1 MWEGWLWKSEF
12 YKLLR
17 TRSSLKYVVCIKKSC
32 RRIFLNTCIYLHCVR
47 RLSWSATTLDTLRLT
62 KIAFVF
68 TWKFPQTRKLFINL
82 REKLGWRKSSI
93 PFGWA
98 NFRACDKARYITNFC
113 HNIDLT
119 IGTPFSYKALP
130 PLRYWCLVAII
141 VSISISVTSLVE
153 LWEQGSNGSRH
164 FLEN

>member
-1 MWEGWLWKSEF
+1 MK
-12 YKLLR
+12 YKQCENVDFESQNF
-17 TRSSLKYVVCIKKSC
+17 TNCWGPEVVWSSLYQEK
-32 RRIFLNTCIYLHCVR
+32 LPQNLLTCIYLHCVR

-98 NFRACDKARYITNFC
+98 NFRAWDKARYITNFC

-119 IGTPFSYKALP
+119 IGTPFGYKALP
-130 PLRYWCLVAII
+130 PLRYWCFSATLIEI
-141 VSISISVTSLVE
+141 
-153 LWEQGSNGSRH
+153 
-164 FLEN
+164 F